1 MHLAWRHRPSRPTS
15 KHPETHPPRSFFSI
29 LTMKATS
36 SQVPEGEDLLP
47 SRPQHGRS
55 VCPMRSTST
64 KQPEPLVCHKVLTLP
79 GRGREQKVCSTQRVQ
94 GVDGGKRPESP
105 RRLRALRRSGRDPEE
120 ARNLAPAEPHSW
132 HRAERCSGVSGSRPV
147 DRARWD
153 DLTA

>member
-15 KHPETHPPRSFFSI
+15 KHPATHPPRSFFSI

-55 VCPMRSTST
+55 VCAMNSTST

-79 GRGREQKVCSTQRVQ
+79 GRGPEQKV
-94 GVDGGKRPESP
+94 
-105 RRLRALRRSGRDPEE
+105 
-120 ARNLAPAEPHSW
+120 
-132 HRAERCSGVSGSRPV
+132 
-147 DRARWD
+147 
-153 DLTA
+153 